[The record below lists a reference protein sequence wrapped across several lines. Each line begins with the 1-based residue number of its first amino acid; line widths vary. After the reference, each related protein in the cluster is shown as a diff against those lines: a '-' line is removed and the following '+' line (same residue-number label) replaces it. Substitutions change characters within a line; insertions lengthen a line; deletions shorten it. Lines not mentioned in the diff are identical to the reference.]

1 MVLWLTSHDTWT
13 ETNRGVNSFAT
24 APICWN
30 GKSTASKHWDL
41 TIRFMNC
48 NFDILGAIRRAQ
60 FQTHPTAGSCFSGAI
75 MWSNFTSFFH
85 FASMYFLVT
94 FGDFWMAC
102 HGWSW
107 FAMACQPKM
116 GNILTTYDGYDIQ
129 AIPCLLFQDGKAIL
143 PVLPHGASGTTFRQ
157 RDASVVLFVKT
168 GSHSGIPIQPETSR
182 NTFRHHSPEPIL
194 DLTQIV
200 NVPSHCL
207 SII

>member
-1 MVLWLTSHDTWT
+1 MALQPSSLLTAGWVLVVLWLTSHDTWT

-75 MWSNFTSFFH
+75 MWSNLTSFFH

-129 AIPCLLFQDGKAIL
+129 AIPAFFSKMARRSCQFFLMEPVGRLSDSGMQAWFCL
-143 PVLPHGASGTTFRQ
+143 
-157 RDASVVLFVKT
+157 
-168 GSHSGIPIQPETSR
+168 
-182 NTFRHHSPEPIL
+182 
-194 DLTQIV
+194 
-200 NVPSHCL
+200 
-207 SII
+207 